1 MSNSVL
7 CLDIGG
13 SFIKSAVSPAP
24 GLLVM
29 PRQRAVPLTS
39 WSAFVCAVQQIIAQY
54 GDAIDGRSPLA
65 LSCAGVVDV
74 ANDRILSSN
83 IPPFAG
89 IDITQSLQAE
99 LGRPVA
105 MANDAD
111 CFTLAE
117 ARFGAAKALPIV
129 LGVILGSGI
138 GGGIAIDG
146 NILYGNQGIGAE
158 WGHGPITR
166 TRLTVGKR
174 VIDLP
179 RLACGCGQ
187 QGCLDTLGGAIGMQR
202 LHQLL
207 SGQTL
212 TSVDIVAREKAGEEA
227 AALTLEVWL
236 ELVSEPLAHAVNILG
251 PHKIVAGGGL
261 ASETA
266 LLARLDAALRAKIL
280 LKTSEPLIV
289 AGQFSREGGL
299 LGASILGWEKF

>member
-24 GLLVM
+24 GQLVM
-29 PRQRAVPLTS
+29 PRQRAMPLTS
-39 WSAFVCAVQQIIAQY
+39 WPAFVGAVQEIIAQY
-54 GDAIDGRSPLA
+54 GDALTGQSPLA

-89 IDITQSLQAE
+89 IDITRSLQVA

-117 ARFGAAKALPIV
+117 ARFGAAKDLPVV

-146 NILYGNQGIGAE
+146 KILYGNQGIGAE

-166 TRLTVGKR
+166 TRISIGER
-174 VIDLP
+174 VIELP
-179 RLACGCGQ
+179 RLDCGCGQ
-187 QGCLDTLGGAIGMQR
+187 QGCLDTLGGAKGMQR
-202 LHQLL
+202 LHQRL
-207 SGQTL
+207 SGQAL
-212 TSVDIVAREKAGEEA
+212 TSLDIVAQGMAGEA
-227 AALTLEVWL
+227 TAALTLEVWL

-280 LKTSEPLIV
+280 LKTTQPLIV

-299 LGASILGWEKF
+299 LGASVLGWEKF